1 MLPKHTHL
9 ENLAYTKEGK
19 TQGEEKIKTA
29 TKTEAH
35 EEQNLACKRVIQMKT
50 KKVPHLQDIIQK
62 NLTTKIA
69 KRNYFAEQ
77 ISGPL

>member
-1 MLPKHTHL
+1 MQKG
-9 ENLAYTKEGK
+9 YTNED
-19 TQGEEKIKTA
+19 QES
-29 TKTEAH
+29 
-35 EEQNLACKRVIQMKT
+35 
-50 KKVPHLQDIIQK
+50 PHLQDIIQK